1 MTAWLVENLGT
12 ILISIALIALVTV
25 IIRTMIRDKKM
36 GKSTCGGSCASC
48 KMCAACRQAGKK

>member
-1 MTAWLVENLGT
+1 MITWLVENLGT
-12 ILISIALIALVTV
+12 ILISVVLIALVAA
-25 IIRTMIRDKKM
+25 IIRTVIRDKKM